1 MQKKRIVILFLILLM
16 VFSGF
21 VCKAETVSYAPYKG
35 YEYNDAD
42 ESQLAPVGYI
52 PEKQLFDDGISTDV
66 SLNGVIAVSSALDSD
81 GAQWY
86 FLLDTQN
93 NRVIRLNSEFELYSV
108 YDSFIDSQGNK
119 LSLKGAVSLSYNFS
133 KNRFLIVYDSYAMVA
148 DASGRVRFTVN
159 CCNGNALFKG
169 DEIFVLDSTYSYK
182 TYRYDGEASGS
193 GMLSAD
199 ASTIAYDSMSD
210 SVFVLSGDK
219 VINLGMN
226 TETQL
231 PFATSSGMLFV
242 SNGGDSFYIVDKIT
256 GRVGIASNFEDGRI
270 AGTISVEGAW
280 GFDSVKQRL
289 FSVNNGMIVLYNG
302 ELKELSRVSELKV
315 SLNEPSDMI
324 ENGNSVFILDAGNS
338 RIVEVDCKFSA
349 VIRIYA
355 SVTDDNGELLNF
367 KNAKGMNIAANGD
380 FLIAD
385 TENYRM
391 IRCSQSGSVQHIIT
405 KPESL
410 SDDETPFRVSGVL
423 EDRNG
428 KIYIL
433 TDSINMGAFVFDTDY
448 NFDNYYGSNTVIKTG
463 VVIMNYIKRKFMTRA
478 QIENSS
484 ISTPVSIRSFDIDDE
499 GFIYTVSATDQ
510 TSFTT
515 AEIRKLNYDGK
526 SILETREISGGF
538 GDLEWDRQDTT
549 LNTSFC
555 DISVDSD
562 GFINLIDQSRGKI
575 FQYSPEG
582 QLVTVYGG
590 LGDQLGLFTDPIS
603 LLNINDSI
611 FVLDKADGTV
621 TKFNPT
627 EYSFKLRAAMKLLD
641 DADGAKALEVWKG
654 VLQMNTNSLYPYYGI
669 GIAYQTLGNYR
680 EAMYNFEIAG
690 AKTEYSKA
698 FKLYRKEFI
707 QENIWWMLLIAFAVI
722 ALIVIA
728 KRAVKKKLVAQH
740 GETYSFMESKAGL
753 PFYVLLHPI
762 DGFEQLK
769 YRSLHSYKY
778 SVGAVIAWFLVSVL
792 SFFATGF
799 TFNENRAIDYN
810 LLMTL
815 CTTVILFIFFVLS
828 NWCIASFL
836 DGKGKMKDIIVV
848 TAYALLP
855 MLASMLINVALSNV
869 LCLEEQAF
877 IGIVSALGYVWSG
890 IILLMGMYAIHSYSF
905 SRTIISIAL
914 TIIVVLVITLLI
926 ALFFTM
932 MQQVYSFIQSLI
944 YELKI
949 R

>member
-1 MQKKRIVILFLILLM
+1 MQKKGIICLFLILLT

-21 VCKAETVSYAPYKG
+21 YCSAESVSYAPYNG

-42 ESQLAPVGYI
+42 ESQLAPAGYI
-52 PEKQLFDDGISTDV
+52 PENQFFDKGISADISLSGV
-66 SLNGVIAVSSALDSD
+66 SAVSAALDSE

-86 FLLDTQN
+86 FLLDSQS
-93 NRVIRLNSEFELYSV
+93 NRIIRLNSELELYAV
-108 YDSFIDSQGNK
+108 YDSFSDSQGNM
-119 LSLKGAVSLSYNFS
+119 LNLNGAVSLDYSFS
-133 KNRFLIVYDSYAMVA
+133 KNRFLIVYGSYASVA

-159 CCNGNALFKG
+159 CYNGNALLKSE
-169 DEIFVLDSTYSYK
+169 EIFVLDSAYGYKTYSY
-182 TYRYDGEASGS
+182 DGEVSASG
-193 GMLSAD
+193 MISAP
-199 ASTIAYDSMSD
+199 ANTIAYDSISD
-210 SVFVLSGDK
+210 SVFVMSGDK
-219 VINLGMN
+219 VINLVMD
-226 TETQL
+226 TELQL
-231 PFATSSGMLFV
+231 PFAASSGILFAG
-242 SNGGDSFYIVDKIT
+242 SGGDEFWIVDKKT
-256 GRVGIASNFEDGRI
+256 GYIGKASGFGDCEI
-270 AGTISVEGAW
+270 IGTIPAAGAIGFGAVE
-280 GFDSVKQRL
+280 QR
-289 FSVNNGMIVLYNG
+289 FFAVDNGTVILYNS
-302 ELKELSRVSELKV
+302 ELTEVNRINELKV
-315 SLNEPSDMI
+315 SLNEPSDMLV
-324 ENGNSVFILDAGNS
+324 NGDSVFILDAGNS
-338 RIVEVDCKFSA
+338 RIVETDCKFSSI
-349 VIRIYA
+349 VRIYA
-355 SVTDDNGELLNF
+355 SVTDDGELLDF

-391 IRCSQSGSVQHIIT
+391 IRCSKNGAVQHIIT
-405 KPESL
+405 KPEAL

-448 NFDNYYGSNTVIKTG
+448 SFDNYYGSNTVIKTG
-463 VVIMNYIKRKFMTRA
+463 AVIMNYIKRKFMTRA

-484 ISTPVSIRSFDIDDE
+484 ISTPVSIRGFDIDEE

-555 DISVDSD
+555 DISVDGD

-590 LGDQLGLFTDPIS
+590 LGDQLGLFTEPIS
-603 LLNINDSI
+603 VFNIDDSI
-611 FVLDKADGTV
+611 YVLDKAEGCITQF
-621 TKFNPT
+621 KPT
-627 EYSFKLRAAMKLLD
+627 EYSIKLRAALKLLD
-641 DADGAKALEVWKG
+641 DADGAKALEAWQG

-669 GIAYQTLGNYR
+669 GIAYQTLGNYK
-680 EAMYNFEIAG
+680 EAMHNFELAG

-707 QENIWWMLLIAFAVI
+707 RENIWWMLLAVL
-722 ALIVIA
+722 AVVSSIVII
-728 KRAVKKKLVAQH
+728 KRIIKKKLVAQH

-753 PFYVLLHPI
+753 PIYVLLHPI

-778 SVGAVIAWFLVSVL
+778 SVGAVIAWFLISVL

-810 LLMTL
+810 LFMTL

-855 MLASMLINVALSNV
+855 MLASMLINVFLSNV
-869 LCLEEQAF
+869 LCLEEEAF
-877 IGIVSALGYVWSG
+877 IGIVSAFGYIWSG
-890 IILLMGMYAIHSYSF
+890 IVLIMGMYAIHSYSF
-905 SRTIISIAL
+905 SRTVVSVIL
-914 TIIVVLVITLLI
+914 TVIVVLVITLLI

-932 MQQVYSFIQSLI
+932 MQQVYSFIQSLV